1 MSQITVM
8 SQQPIHP
15 EKSAPK
21 YPNTSQSVRVDLVQ
35 SVSKYAQ
42 PDYRKAFWQVSN
54 TFLPYLGLWAL
65 MIFSV
70 LHGYPY
76 WLTLLLAIAAAG
88 FLVRIFILFHD
99 CCHVA
104 FFPSRRA
111 NRILGYIAGILTFTP
126 FEDWQR
132 THIIHHSA
140 SGDLDRRGVGDI
152 WTLTVDEYL
161 SASRLKRF
169 AYRFFRN
176 PLFLFTII
184 PLVLFLIIQR
194 FPSSGAKKRERNSVL
209 FTNAAII
216 AIITVMSFTLG
227 FQNYLLI
234 QLPVIMMAASAGMWL
249 FYVQHQYEDV
259 YWSRH
264 QSWDLSLSGLEGSSY
279 YKLPKVLQ
287 WIVGN
292 IGLHHIHHV
301 KANIPNYNLQRCY
314 DEISALQTVTPIT
327 FRKSLKSL
335 WLNLWD
341 EQRQKLVSFRSIRML
356 PRMKSVA

>member
-1 MSQITVM
+1 MP
-8 SQQPIHP
+8 QQFTRL
-15 EKSAPK
+15 EMLA
-21 YPNTSQSVRVDLVQ
+21 TSDSKNNQSSREDLIQ

-42 PDYRKAFWQVSN
+42 ADYRKAFWQISN
-54 TFLPYLGLWAL
+54 TFVPYLGLWAV

-70 LHGYPY
+70 LHDFPY
-76 WLTLLLAIAAAG
+76 WITLLLSVPASG
-88 FLVRIFILFHD
+88 FLVRIFIFFHD
-99 CCHVA
+99 CCHLA

-111 NRILGYIAGILTFTP
+111 NRILGYIAGIMTFTP

-132 THIIHHSA
+132 THVIHHSA

-161 SASRLKRF
+161 SASWLKRA

-176 PLFLFTII
+176 PLLLIGII
-184 PLVLFLIIQR
+184 PSVLFLILQR
-194 FPSSGAKKRERNSVL
+194 FPSSGAKKRERNSVI
-209 FTNAAII
+209 FTNVALV
-216 AIITVMSFTLG
+216 AIITIMSLTLG
-227 FQNYLLI
+227 FQNYLMI
-234 QLPVIMMAASAGMWL
+234 QLPIIMMAASAGMWL

-259 YWSRH
+259 CWMRH
-264 QSWDLSLSGLEGSSY
+264 DSWNLTRAGLEGSSY

-314 DEISALQTVTPIT
+314 NEIAALQVTTPLT
-327 FRKSLKSL
+327 LRKSLKSL

-341 EQRQKLVSFRSIRML
+341 EQKQKLVSFRSIRLL
-356 PRMKSVA
+356 PRMKNQSALN